1 MKYVIVLLALSLA
14 VSAQAAKPT
23 SVKYVED
30 ITTDANEVY
39 MHYIVNCAD
48 GKVADL
54 SAWNNQRFWCTGT
67 IKKDPYCFRKET
79 TAAKKAC
86 KSTG

>member
-1 MKYVIVLLALSLA
+1 MKNIIVLLALSLSF
-14 VSAQAAKPT
+14 SAYAAKPT
-23 SVKYVED
+23 SVKYVGD
-30 ITTDANEVY
+30 IATDAEEIY
-39 MHYIVNCAD
+39 RHYVVNCTD

-54 SAWNNQRFWCTGT
+54 SAWDNRRFWCTGT

-86 KSTG
+86 KTTG